1 MLQKDELSQPEVGMC
16 PQFLNFII
24 MRLDSETTL
33 CCSNSL
39 EKHQSDPDDD
49 SEDDSG
55 IGTSST
61 FTVTKNTT
69 FTEVHS
75 FYHSVLYGL

>member
-1 MLQKDELSQPEVGMC
+1 MHAISKFG
-16 PQFLNFII
+16 
-24 MRLDSETTL
+24 MRLVSETIL
-33 CCSNSL
+33 CCSISL

-61 FTVTKNTT
+61 FTVTKSTT
-69 FTEVHS
+69 FTEVHCTLLS
-75 FYHSVLYGL
+75 FTVLYGL

>member
-1 MLQKDELSQPEVGMC
+1 MILLSVTIPC
-16 PQFLNFII
+16 FSF
-24 MRLDSETTL
+24 
-33 CCSNSL
+33 SL
-39 EKHQSDPDDD
+39 EKHQGDPDDDSEDD

-69 FTEVHS
+69 FTEVHC
-75 FYHSVLYGL
+75 FYHSL